1 MVWSHA
7 GTMSRDTVS
16 LDVLRFNSGVNRAVL
31 LAVDER
37 TVSIRWF
44 RATRAAGLDENSN
57 VADEV

>member
-1 MVWSHA
+1 
-7 GTMSRDTVS
+7 MSRDTVS